1 MGRKQAENQMSARKD
16 LLGIH
21 CSSCYRSLINNRM
34 HGIMATRARG
44 VPKSICFIGAAPSTL
59 DIKIGEPFTG
69 RNNILLRQAITL
81 YKLDEWSYLTYL
93 VKCYGTDNEKLYIK
107 NCIHYLIE
115 EIKAINPLII
125 VPLGSTVLKALTEN
139 NNIIMKNEVNKPRAY
154 ANTIM
159 IPIYDCAYINKNKCY
174 EEYDKSFAIISD
186 ILAKR
191 DIKYKEWKHEDL
203 EK

>member
-34 HGIMATRARG
+34 HGIMATRAGG
-44 VPKSICFIGAAPSTL
+44 VPKSICFIGAVPSTL

-115 EIKAINPLII
+115 EIKAIATQHNGKILD
-125 VPLGSTVLKALTEN
+125 
-139 NNIIMKNEVNKPRAY
+139 NE
-154 ANTIM
+154 
-159 IPIYDCAYINKNKCY
+159 
-174 EEYDKSFAIISD
+174 
-186 ILAKR
+186 
-191 DIKYKEWKHEDL
+191 
-203 EK
+203 